1 MTADQVADQIKTNTQ
16 LFLDELWKQSDN
28 GQKVVHIDLG
38 ELDKID
44 WNCGRI
50 AWAYLRY
57 LESIGCIA
65 CDYYYPG
72 GHYLVTVKHKEAVQ

>member
-1 MTADQVADQIKTNTQ
+1 MTTGQVTDQVKTSTQ
-16 LFLDELWKQSDN
+16 LFLDELWKQSDK
-28 GQKVVHIDLG
+28 GRKVVGIDLG
-38 ELDKID
+38 EVDEID

-50 AWAYLRY
+50 VWAYLVY

-72 GHYLVTVKHKEAVQ
+72 GHYLVTVKRKEAVQ